1 MSEYLAKRM
10 EEMGISQCCDEAI
23 YINIKKFLELFVN
36 VNVYEDEDE
45 YAYENISQ
53 YYIYGKKILKNIQSK
68 EKHSNNCKYYKNSVD
83 CELNT
88 TNEYE
93 ILKIF
98 IDICKMNDTKRK
110 YMYYYSYCSDKIN
123 GYSDN
128 FKYLLDAI
136 NNTKEDYMFNFYE
149 EKIETLK
156 DFRNPTSVQQD
167 FENYLKS

>member
-23 YINIKKFLELFVN
+23 YINIKKFMKLFK
-36 VNVYEDEDE
+36 
-45 YAYENISQ
+45 YENEYEYEYE
-53 YYIYGKKILKNIQSK
+53 YYIHGNKILKNIQSK
-68 EKHSNNCKYYKNSVD
+68 EKHSKDCKYYKGNSVD

-98 IDICKMNDTKRK
+98 IDICKMNDTKQK
-110 YMYYYSYCSDKIN
+110 YMYYYSYCTDKIN
-123 GYSDN
+123 SYSDN

-156 DFRNPTSVQQD
+156 DFRNPTSVQQE